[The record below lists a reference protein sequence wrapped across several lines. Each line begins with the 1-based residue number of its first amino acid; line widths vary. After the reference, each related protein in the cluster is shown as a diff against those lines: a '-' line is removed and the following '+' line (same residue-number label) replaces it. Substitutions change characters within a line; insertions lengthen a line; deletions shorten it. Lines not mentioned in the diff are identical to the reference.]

1 MFVEELEK
9 IVKNINKT
17 MLSCAN
23 LVCDLAD
30 NKREYVYYEA
40 SNLRQ
45 LNRKMLGG
53 NSLTIG
59 MFNTAHGDF
68 KKTLTTLTYLTKAR
82 KIINFPV
89 ISTTAIF

>member
-1 MFVEELEK
+1 MR
-9 IVKNINKT
+9 T
-17 MLSCAN
+17 N

-68 KKTLTTLTYLTKAR
+68 KKTLTTTLNYLTKAR